1 MQRACDLSASGL
13 YFVHGIQLEDLRE
26 KCKEILEKRK
36 AEKPNFDTFIDV
48 VIDSYPK
55 GGVIGATVD
64 CEKDLLALAA
74 NKVHHEGHFTPKN
87 LVRLWQKSFCLQ
99 EKSIKNP

>member
-1 MQRACDLSASGL
+1 MQRACELSASGL
-13 YFVHGIQLEDLRE
+13 YFVHGIPLEDLRE
-26 KCKEILEKRK
+26 KCQDILKKRK

-64 CEKDLLALAA
+64 CEKDLLALAS
-74 NKVHHEGHFTPKN
+74 NKVYTSQFLHVHVIEHTRFFIRN
-87 LVRLWQKSFCLQ
+87 WFIR
-99 EKSIKNP
+99 N